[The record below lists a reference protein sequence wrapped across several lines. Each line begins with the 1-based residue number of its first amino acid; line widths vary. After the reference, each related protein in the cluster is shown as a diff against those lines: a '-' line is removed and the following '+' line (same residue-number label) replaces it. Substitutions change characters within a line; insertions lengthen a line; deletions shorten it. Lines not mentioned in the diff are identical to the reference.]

1 LSQDALNSIALLKGG
16 VCMHVRIIVVVRL
29 NLSLQWYF
37 NIKCLDTDWISTHLT
52 RQHALIFVESSMQ
65 ARLPTS
71 DKGNDNSDDYR
82 FSQLPDADDTP
93 KSPGKFTISA
103 ALQKNKSSISSVSN
117 ATDIVAVVLSP
128 PNRQEAQPITSN
140 TKTIRKGNI
149 NSTRINLLIGD
160 HSLLNGQCA
169 RFSVS
174 VSASSDASLAI
185 LMGVDGG
192 GKQHSVGN
200 KNSTINHDD
209 EYVSIKRFGQLQP
222 GDVVRFNRLE
232 IRTDYQTESPNL
244 GNNDKKRKRVDN
256 SIEKTTSDKDS
267 QGLLNIIC
275 DLAPSWRELSVGPSV
290 ARLCRIYPKN
300 DGLQSTTGYDMEWEN
315 NLPSGMETKKEL
327 VDEIASWYCTFAT
340 SQFAKPTAMIPT
352 NQSCQRRKLRDI
364 ATPNMLSNIVVKVL
378 RCEKAVS
385 AAAYTTPSKTLQS
398 DAVLTHV
405 TLSDGKG
412 SDDILG
418 LGGTV
423 SHGRVSSA
431 ISSIPKSISSVLL
444 QSMNEGSTVLLTHIE
459 SQQASIGSSSL
470 LLVPTR
476 ETTATILTPDH
487 PYFVNDDKP
496 TTRDDENFASQ
507 PLTMEVASQFYQM
520 TQQHSPPIMMKGTS
534 SSKPT
539 SVHRGMLVVVAP
551 LIDII
556 VDGIDT
562 SFMEGSYSQSPQALS
577 KFLID
582 APSISTGMKSMN
594 LKPAYRSAT
603 LILDPKAVA
612 RDINVNADGN
622 TMKLLCLDVPVEDML
637 IINNDDTDTSNP
649 YLHHVGDL
657 LKALCNDK
665 TPIRWVLEQESEYSW
680 FVSSAHLVEL

>member
-1 LSQDALNSIALLKGG
+1 MPPK
-16 VCMHVRIIVVVRL
+16 
-29 NLSLQWYF
+29 
-37 NIKCLDTDWISTHLT
+37 
-52 RQHALIFVESSMQ
+52 
-65 ARLPTS
+65 RLPTL

-82 FSQLPDADDTP
+82 FSQLPDAAATS
-93 KSPGKFTISA
+93 KSPGKFTLSA
-103 ALQKNKSSISSVSN
+103 ALQKNKSSIRSNSSG

-149 NSTRINLLIGD
+149 NNTRMNLLIGD
-160 HSLLNGQCA
+160 QSLLNGQCA
-169 RFSVS
+169 RVS
-174 VSASSDASLAI
+174 ISISSSSDASLAI

-222 GDVVRFNRLE
+222 GDIVRFNRLE
-232 IRTDYQTESPNL
+232 VRTDYQTESPNL

-256 SIEKTTSDKDS
+256 SIDKTPSDKDS

-275 DLAPSWRELSVGPSV
+275 DLAPSWRELSAGPPV
-290 ARLCRIYPKN
+290 ARLCRINPKN
-300 DGLQSTTGYDMEWEN
+300 DGLQSSYDLESEN
-315 NLPSGMETKKEL
+315 NILSSMESEKEI
-327 VDEIASWYCTFAT
+327 VDELASWYCTFAT
-340 SQFAKPTAMIPT
+340 SQFTKTHTMST
-352 NQSCQRRKLRDI
+352 HLSCQRRKLRDI
-364 ATPNMLSNIVVKVL
+364 TTPNMLSNIVVKVV

-385 AAAYTTPSKTLQS
+385 AYTTPSKALQS

-431 ISSIPKSISSVLL
+431 MSSIPKSISSILL
-444 QSMNEGSTVLLTHIE
+444 QSMNEGSTVLLTYIE

-520 TQQHSPPIMMKGTS
+520 TQQHSPPIMKGTS

-551 LIDII
+551 LMDII
-556 VDGIDT
+556 VDGVDT

-603 LILDPKAVA
+603 LILDPKSVA
-612 RDINVNADGN
+612 KDINVNADGN

-637 IINNDDTDTSNP
+637 MNNDDDTDTTNP
-649 YLHHVGDL
+649 YLHHVGEL
-657 LKALCNDK
+657 LKALCTDK

-680 FVSSAHLVEL
+680 FVTSAHLVEV

>member
-1 LSQDALNSIALLKGG
+1 
-16 VCMHVRIIVVVRL
+16 MP
-29 NLSLQWYF
+29 
-37 NIKCLDTDWISTHLT
+37 STIT
-52 RQHALIFVESSMQ
+52 TTK
-65 ARLPTS
+65 RLPTPA
-71 DKGNDNSDDYR
+71 KGNDNSDDYR
-82 FSQLPDADDTP
+82 FSQLPGADKP

-103 ALQKNKSSISSVSN
+103 ALQTNKSSIRSNSSG

-149 NSTRINLLIGD
+149 NNTRINLLIGD
-160 HSLLNGQCA
+160 QSLLNGQCA
-169 RFSVS
+169 RVSTSVS
-174 VSASSDASLAI
+174 SSSDTSLAI

-192 GKQHSVGN
+192 GKQHVGN
-200 KNSTINHDD
+200 NDSKINHDD
-209 EYVSIKRFGQLQP
+209 EYASSRMGLGQLQP
-222 GDVVRFNRLE
+222 GDIVRFNRLE
-232 IRTDYQTESPNL
+232 VRTDYQTESPT
-244 GNNDKKRKRVDN
+244 GGNDKKRKRVDN
-256 SIEKTTSDKDS
+256 SIEKTTSDKDA

-275 DLAPSWRELSVGPSV
+275 DLAPSWRELSAGPSV
-290 ARLCRIYPKN
+290 ARLCRINRKN
-300 DGLQSTTGYDMEWEN
+300 DELQSTTSYDLEWEH
-315 NLPSGMETKKEL
+315 NLPSSMETEKEL
-327 VDEIASWYCTFAT
+327 VDELASWYCTFAK
-340 SQFAKPTAMIPT
+340 SQFAKPSTMLST

-364 ATPNMLSNIVVKVL
+364 TTPNMLSNIVVKVV
-378 RCEKAVS
+378 RCEK

-418 LGGTV
+418 LGGTT

-431 ISSIPKSISSVLL
+431 MSSIPKSISSVLL
-444 QSMNEGSTVLLTHIE
+444 QSMNEGSTVLLTYIE
-459 SQQASIGSSSL
+459 SHQSSLGSSSL

-487 PYFVNDDKP
+487 PYFVNDDRP

-520 TQQHSPPIMMKGTS
+520 TQQHSPLITMKGAS

-556 VDGIDT
+556 VDGVDT
-562 SFMEGSYSQSPQALS
+562 SFMEGSYSQSSQALS

-594 LKPAYRSAT
+594 LKPVYRSAT
-603 LILDPKAVA
+603 LILDPKSVA
-612 RDINVNADGN
+612 KDINVNADGN

-637 IINNDDTDTSNP
+637 MTNDGDTDATNP
-649 YLHHVGDL
+649 YLHHVGEL
-657 LKALCNDK
+657 LKALCTDK

>member
-1 LSQDALNSIALLKGG
+1 MPSK
-16 VCMHVRIIVVVRL
+16 
-29 NLSLQWYF
+29 
-37 NIKCLDTDWISTHLT
+37 
-52 RQHALIFVESSMQ
+52 
-65 ARLPTS
+65 RLPTPA
-71 DKGNDNSDDYR
+71 KRNDNSDDYR
-82 FSQLPDADDTP
+82 FSQLTGAATP
-93 KSPGKFTISA
+93 KSHGKFTIAA
-103 ALQKNKSSISSVSN
+103 ALQKNKSSINSSISN
-117 ATDIVAVVLSP
+117 AIDIVAVVLSP

-140 TKTIRKGNI
+140 TKTIRKTNI
-149 NSTRINLLIGD
+149 NSTRIHLLIGD
-160 HSLLNGQCA
+160 QSLSNGQCA
-169 RFSVS
+169 RFSIS
-174 VSASSDASLAI
+174 ISASTDASLAI

-192 GKQHSVGN
+192 GVKQHPVGN
-200 KNSTINHDD
+200 NNGKINHDD
-209 EYVSIKRFGQLQP
+209 EHVNLRRFGQLQP
-222 GDVVRFNRLE
+222 GDIVRFNRLE
-232 IRTDYQTESPNL
+232 VRTDYQTELSPNL
-244 GNNDKKRKRVDN
+244 GNNDKKRKRADEN
-256 SIEKTTSDKDS
+256 SEST
-267 QGLLNIIC
+267 GLLNIIC
-275 DLAPSWRELSVGPSV
+275 DLTPSWRELSAGPSV
-290 ARLCRIYPKN
+290 ARLCRINLKN
-300 DGLQSTTGYDMEWEN
+300 DGLQSTTGYEWEH

-327 VDEIASWYCTFAT
+327 VDELASWYCTYSK
-340 SQFAKPTAMIPT
+340 SQFAKSTAMMPA

-364 ATPNMLSNIVVKVL
+364 TTPNMLSNIVVKVL

-423 SHGRVSSA
+423 SHGRISST

-444 QSMNEGSTVLLTHIE
+444 QSMNEGSNVLLTYIE

-496 TTRDDENFASQ
+496 TGRNDENFASQ

-520 TQQHSPPIMMKGTS
+520 TQQHSPPIMKGAS

-551 LIDII
+551 LMDII
-556 VDGIDT
+556 VDGVDT

-594 LKPAYRSAT
+594 LKPVYRSAT
-603 LILDPKAVA
+603 LILDPKSVA
-612 RDINVNADGN
+612 KDINVNADGN

-637 IINNDDTDTSNP
+637 VMNDDDTDTTNP
-649 YLHHVGDL
+649 YLQHVGEL
-657 LKALCNDK
+657 LKALCTDK

-680 FVSSAHLVEL
+680 FVSSAHLVEV